1 MRKTVAV
8 IAEKL
13 GYSNNPHWQIVE
25 IDQTGN
31 KLTILDVGKT
41 QPTVSCSGTHAYIAY
56 GGIKY
61 LYDYSGG
68 FGAGYLKGI

>member
-31 KLTILDVGKT
+31 KQTILDVGKN
-41 QPTVSCSGTHAYIAY
+41 QPVVSCSGTHAYIAY
-56 GGIKY
+56 NGIKY
-61 LYDYSGG
+61 LYDYSKG
-68 FGAGYLKGI
+68 FGTGQLRGM